1 MKKTPKVEPAPPDRQ
16 GTSLLPII
24 AVILGV
30 ITAYQ
35 LFIFAIHAYRTM
47 FDFPFQLDYGEGP
60 ILQIAARVARGAAL
74 YPPLDQPPYAIASYE
89 PPYYLLSALGVRLMG
104 ENFLFG
110 RLASL
115 AGTLMVAICAG
126 LIVRNQARHRFAS
139 FLACGMI
146 LAMPHVMVWSTLM
159 RVDPLAVGLAFLGFW
174 LFVRGHRAGAVPV
187 FALGAFT
194 RRTNVA
200 AMGAAFVG
208 DAQQRGWRPAAR
220 AFAVQVALIV
230 VLFVGAV
237 VVTRGGMYHQLAV
250 HTASSLGK
258 AWSWQQL
265 WSLILF
271 PIRVWPVYFAITVIG
286 AGWCAWQRERR
297 LLFLFF
303 AFACVIFLTGGRIG
317 SAHNYLIE
325 PMAVG
330 MMMASVMWADL
341 SRRGPGIPAAAL
353 IAIGGAIAIQ
363 MVWTDRNLSYSIS
376 LVQPKANAT
385 SSAYVVDLI
394 GRAPGEV
401 VCEDT
406 GLAVLAGRDDTLMP
420 FEFTQMARRHAL
432 DPTPVFEK
440 VREGRYSLII
450 TRFNPLDPHEI
461 ELHHAGEDW
470 KAGRWP
476 DGFVEAMVK
485 RYRLAQEADPYF
497 VFLPR

>member
-1 MKKTPKVEPAPPDRQ
+1 MKKAPKAEPAPPKRQ
-16 GTSLLPII
+16 AASLLPII

-30 ITAYQ
+30 MTVYQ
-35 LFIFAIHAYRTM
+35 TLIFAIHAYRTTLG
-47 FDFPFQLDYGEGP
+47 FPFQLDYGEGP
-60 ILQIAARVARGAAL
+60 ILQIAARTARGEPL
-74 YPPLDQPPYAIASYE
+74 YPPLDQPPYVIASYE
-89 PPYYLLSALGVRLMG
+89 PAYYLLCALGVRLVG
-104 ENFLFG
+104 ANFLFG
-110 RLASL
+110 RLVSL
-115 AGTLMVAICAG
+115 VSTLAAAICAG
-126 LIVRNQARHRFAS
+126 LVVLNQTRHRFAS

-174 LFVRGHRAGAVPV
+174 LFIRGRRAGAIPV

-208 DAQQRGWRPAAR
+208 DAQQRGWRRAAR
-220 AFAVQVALIV
+220 AFAVQVILILAL
-230 VLFVGAV
+230 FASAV
-237 VVTRGGMYHQLAV
+237 AVTRGGMYHQLAM
-250 HTASSLGK
+250 HTAGSLGK

-265 WSLILF
+265 WSLIRF

-325 PMAVG
+325 PTAVG
-330 MMMASVMWADL
+330 MMMMAAMWADL

-376 LVQPKANAT
+376 LVQPKANAA
-385 SSAYVVDLI
+385 SSAHVVDLI
-394 GRAPGEV
+394 RSSPGEA
-401 VCEDT
+401 VCEDA

-432 DPTPVFEK
+432 DPTPVFER
-440 VREGRYSLII
+440 VRDGKYSLII
-450 TRFNPLDPHEI
+450 TRFDPFDPHEI
-461 ELHHAGEDW
+461 ELHRPGEDW
-470 KAGRWP
+470 KGGRWP
-476 DGFVEAMVK
+476 DGFVQAMVK
-485 RYRLAQEADPYF
+485 RYHLAENADPYF
-497 VFLPR
+497 VFVPR